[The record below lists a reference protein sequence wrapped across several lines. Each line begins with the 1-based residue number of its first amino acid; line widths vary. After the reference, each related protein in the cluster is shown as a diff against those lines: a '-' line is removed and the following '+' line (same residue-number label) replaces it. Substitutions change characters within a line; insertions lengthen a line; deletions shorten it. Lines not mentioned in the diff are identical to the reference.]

1 MKYNFNLGTSDFKKL
16 IENNN
21 FFVDKSLFIKE
32 VINESSDV
40 LLIPRPRRFGKSLN
54 FSMLRY
60 FFDIKEESRE
70 LFEGLKISKEQEYME
85 HMNKYPVVL
94 ISMKDASV
102 PNWNL
107 SKKGLKVTMSEI
119 YRDYREELMDVL
131 DESEKKYYG
140 CIVNEEAT
148 DEDLAFSLSKLT
160 KYLERKHD
168 KKVIVLIDEYDAV
181 MTEMYGEKEFVECIN
196 FFKLFYG
203 SALKGNNSI
212 HKALM
217 TGIMRIAKEGIFS
230 GLNNVKVCGV
240 RQKGYRE
247 HFGFREEEIRSL
259 IEECKLNYEEAKEWY
274 NGYNFGGAL
283 LYNPWSIVNYI
294 MTKKAESYWKNTS
307 GNDLVR
313 ELVRKGGPEIKYN
326 LEKMLNGESLKLEL
340 EESINLRNLRAK
352 DIYSLLLQSGYLTYE
367 ELGGESKCKLPNRE
381 VREFVEELLREIDE
395 IVFEKS
401 LEEQFLEK
409 NWEEVEKLIQNGV
422 SRGISYYDIPKEE
435 DIMEGFYHTLLS
447 GMFTTF
453 TNYYMESNRE
463 SGMGR
468 PDIMLI
474 NKKKDERVVIELKA
488 GAKNGNV
495 EKELDKAKE
504 QIRKK
509 RYGEEFTGEVTRI
522 GIGFIG
528 KEARLEVVE

>member
-16 IENNN
+16 IENND

-40 LLIPRPRRFGKSLN
+40 ILIPRPRRFGKSLN
-54 FSMLRY
+54 FSMLKY

-70 LFEGLKISKEQEYME
+70 LFEGLKISKEQECLE

-119 YRDYREELMDVL
+119 YRDYREEVMDVL

-140 CIVNEEAT
+140 CIMNEEAT

-160 KYLERKHD
+160 KYLERKHGE
-168 KKVIVLIDEYDAV
+168 KVIVLIDEYDAV

-274 NGYNFGGAL
+274 NGYNFGGHL
-283 LYNPWSIVNYI
+283 LYNPWSVVNYV
-294 MTKKAESYWKNTS
+294 MDRKAESYWKNTS
-307 GNDLVR
+307 GNDLVK
-313 ELVRKGGPEIKYN
+313 ELVVKGGPEVKYSFERMLEGESVN
-326 LEKMLNGESLKLEL
+326 LEVEDNV
-340 EESINLRNLRAK
+340 NLRELTER
-352 DIYSLLLQSGYLTYE
+352 DIYSLLLQSGYMTYE
-367 ELGGESKCKLPNRE
+367 EEDGVRKYKLPNKE
-381 VREFVEELLREIDE
+381 VRDFVSSLIQEIDKE
-395 IVFEKS
+395 LKSSGMIEKLFIERDWKG
-401 LEEQFLEK
+401 LEEVLQSNVMEIMSYFDVPQKKETESMYHMMLLGIFSSFK
-409 NWEEVEKLIQNGV
+409 MYEVK
-422 SRGISYYDIPKEE
+422 S
-435 DIMEGFYHTLLS
+435 
-447 GMFTTF
+447 
-453 TNYYMESNRE
+453 
-463 SGMGR
+463 
-468 PDIMLI
+468 
-474 NKKKDERVVIELKA
+474 
-488 GAKNGNV
+488 NV
-495 EKELDKAKE
+495 ETGLGRVDILMEKIDKKEYLMVELRAGNRFSRLDNVLKEAKE
-504 QIRKK
+504 QIKDKK
-509 RYGEEFTGEVTRI
+509 YGEDLKGEVIKI

-528 KEARLEVVE
+528 KTMKLEVVE